1 MRYISLGDINKKLL
15 YILVGSLSKLIAELI
30 LYFFTNDI
38 KMDNHPFILGINS
51 NLGMIL
57 AFIPDIIVK
66 CSIKNK
72 ILKGKKLPNQNPLI
86 IEETKQKKLKIR
98 LKILIIALCCILDY
112 IQKILTFLYSQYII
126 NNLWIFDIVFLGS
139 FSYLILG
146 LKLYSHQ
153 YLSSLIMIILGII
166 LNAIEVEYNIELI
179 YKLLLSFMIGIFYN
193 LGLVIAKYGMDS
205 LFMTPYEITYY
216 EGIFGIVVNIIF
228 LTIATNI
235 ELINPPLIIELAKSC
250 KYKDKTYLDNFY
262 DYWESFHGIEI
273 LLFIVEMFSR
283 ALFNLFGHIIAK
295 DFTPSH
301 VILLLML
308 GEVLLS
314 FKTEFTTIKI
324 ISLIIILFEI
334 FMLLIFTEI
343 IELNFCGLEYNT
355 KKNIRKR
362 VKNITNIDLKMDDS
376 GEIGEGL
383 QIKENDDY
391 RSTITTNSSMLLP
404 DESG

>member
-1 MRYISLGDINKKLL
+1 MKYISLGDINKKLL
-15 YILVGSLSKLIAELI
+15 FILAGGLSKLIAELI
-30 LYFFTNDI
+30 LYFYAKDI
-38 KMDNHPFILGINS
+38 KMNDHPFILGINA

-66 CSIKNK
+66 CSIKKK
-72 ILKGKKLPNQNPLI
+72 ILKDEKSQNRNYLI
-86 IEETKQKKLKIR
+86 IEEKKAKR
-98 LKILIIALCCILDY
+98 LKVLKALIIALCCILDFL
-112 IQKILTFLYSQYII
+112 QKILTFLYSQYII

-153 YLSSLIMIILGII
+153 YLSSLIMIILGIVI
-166 LNAIEVEYNIELI
+166 NAIEVEYNIELI

-216 EGIFGIVVNIIF
+216 EGIFGIIINIIF
-228 LTIATNI
+228 LSIATKY
-235 ELINPPLIIELAKSC
+235 ELVNPPLIIELAKSC

-324 ISLIIILFEI
+324 ISFIIILFEI

-362 VKNITNIDLKMDDS
+362 VKNIIDIDLKMDDS
-376 GEIGEGL
+376 GDIGEGL
-383 QIKENDDY
+383 QIKENDGY
-391 RSTITTNSSMLLP
+391 RNNSFTQSSSLLLP
-404 DESG
+404 DD

>member
-1 MRYISLGDINKKLL
+1 MKYISLGDINKKLL
-15 YILVGSLSKLIAELI
+15 FILAGGLSKLIAELI
-30 LYFFTNDI
+30 LYFYAKDI
-38 KMDNHPFILGINS
+38 KMNDHPFILGINA

-66 CSIKNK
+66 CSIKKK

-86 IEETKQKKLKIR
+86 IEEKKAKR
-98 LKILIIALCCILDY
+98 LKVLKALIIALCCILDFL
-112 IQKILTFLYSQYII
+112 QKILTFLYSQYII

-153 YLSSLIMIILGII
+153 YLSSLIMIILGIVI
-166 LNAIEVEYNIELI
+166 NAIQVEYNIELI
-179 YKLLLSFMIGIFYN
+179 YKLLLSFIIEIFYN

-216 EGIFGIVVNIIF
+216 EGIFGIIINIIF
-228 LTIATNI
+228 LSIATKY
-235 ELINPPLIIELAKSC
+235 ELVNPPLIIELAKSC

-262 DYWESFHGIEI
+262 GYWESFHGIEI

-314 FKTEFTTIKI
+314 FKTEFTATKI

-404 DESG
+404 DESE

>member
-1 MRYISLGDINKKLL
+1 MKYISLGDINKKLL
-15 YILVGSLSKLIAELI
+15 FILAGGLSKLIAELI

-57 AFIPDIIVK
+57 AFIPDIILK
-66 CSIKNK
+66 CSIKKK
-72 ILKGKKLPNQNPLI
+72 ILKDKKSQNRNHLI
-86 IEETKQKKLKIR
+86 IEEKKAKR
-98 LKILIIALCCILDY
+98 LKVLKALIIALCCILDFL
-112 IQKILTFLYSQYII
+112 QKILTFLYSQYII
-126 NNLWIFDIVFLGS
+126 NNLWLFDIVFLGS

-153 YLSSLIMIILGII
+153 YLSSLIMIILGIVI
-166 LNAIEVEYNIELI
+166 NAIEVEYNIELI
-179 YKLLLSFMIGIFYN
+179 YKLLLSFIIEIFYN

-216 EGIFGIVVNIIF
+216 EGIFGIIINIIF
-228 LTIATNI
+228 LSIATKY

-355 KKNIRKR
+355 KKNIREREQNTIYFDSK
-362 VKNITNIDLKMDDS
+362 TDDS
-376 GEIGEGL
+376 GDIGEGL
-383 QIKENDDY
+383 QIKENDGY
-391 RSTITTNSSMLLP
+391 RNNSFTQSSSLLLP
-404 DESG
+404 DD

>member
-1 MRYISLGDINKKLL
+1 MKYISLGDINKKLL
-15 YILVGSLSKLIAELI
+15 FILAGGLSKLIAELI
-30 LYFFTNDI
+30 LYFYAKDI
-38 KMDNHPFILGINS
+38 KMNDHPFILGINA

-57 AFIPDIIVK
+57 AFIPDIILK
-66 CSIKNK
+66 CSIKKK
-72 ILKGKKLPNQNPLI
+72 ILKDEKSQNRNYLI
-86 IEETKQKKLKIR
+86 IEEKKAKR
-98 LKILIIALCCILDY
+98 LKMLKALIIALCCILDFL
-112 IQKILTFLYSQYII
+112 QKILTFLYSQYII

-153 YLSSLIMIILGII
+153 YLSSLIMIILGIVI
-166 LNAIEVEYNIELI
+166 NAIQVEYNIELI
-179 YKLLLSFMIGIFYN
+179 YKLLLSFIIEIFYN

-216 EGIFGIVVNIIF
+216 EGIFGIIINIIF
-228 LTIATNI
+228 LSIATKY
-235 ELINPPLIIELAKSC
+235 ELVNPPLIIELAKSC

-273 LLFIVEMFSR
+273 LLFIVEMLSR

-355 KKNIRKR
+355 KKNIREREQNTLYFDSK
-362 VKNITNIDLKMDDS
+362 TDDS
-376 GEIGEGL
+376 GDIGEGL
-383 QIKENDDY
+383 QIKENDGY
-391 RSTITTNSSMLLP
+391 RNNSFTQSSSLLLP
-404 DESG
+404 DD

>member
-15 YILVGSLSKLIAELI
+15 FILAGGLSKLIAELI
-30 LYFFTNDI
+30 LYFYAKDI
-38 KMDNHPFILGINS
+38 KMNDHPFILGINA

-57 AFIPDIIVK
+57 AFIPDIILK
-66 CSIKNK
+66 CSIKKK
-72 ILKGKKLPNQNPLI
+72 ILKDEKSQNRNYLI
-86 IEETKQKKLKIR
+86 IEEKKAKR
-98 LKILIIALCCILDY
+98 LKVLKALIIALCCILDFL
-112 IQKILTFLYSQYII
+112 QKILTFLYSQYII
-126 NNLWIFDIVFLGS
+126 NNLWLFDIVFLGS

-153 YLSSLIMIILGII
+153 YLSSLIMIILGIVI
-166 LNAIEVEYNIELI
+166 NAIQVEYNIELI

-228 LTIATNI
+228 LSISTNI

-262 DYWESFHGIEI
+262 GYWESFHGIEI

-355 KKNIRKR
+355 KKNIREREQNAIYFDSK
-362 VKNITNIDLKMDDS
+362 TDDS
-376 GEIGEGL
+376 GDIGEGL
-383 QIKENDDY
+383 QIKENDGY
-391 RSTITTNSSMLLP
+391 RNNSFTQSSSLLLP
-404 DESG
+404 DD